1 MHSRS
6 STSLSEAAG
15 RTRMTMGRRGGM
27 PSMSEKQAEAYLAAR
42 DALRRIRQ
50 TSSFLT
56 PPPAANQALSVPA
69 EKSPQFDGGNS

>member
-1 MHSRS
+1 
-6 STSLSEAAG
+6 
-15 RTRMTMGRRGGM
+15 M